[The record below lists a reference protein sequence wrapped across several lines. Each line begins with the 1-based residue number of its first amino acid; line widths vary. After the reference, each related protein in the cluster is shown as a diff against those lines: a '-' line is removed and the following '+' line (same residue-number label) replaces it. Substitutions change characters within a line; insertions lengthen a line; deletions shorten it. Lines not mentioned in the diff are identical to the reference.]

1 MGRRARARRS
11 SRFPSA
17 SAMGRPR
24 GTLVLLLVVAIAATG
39 VAHAQP
45 GSELTVDELVA
56 RALADSPDLRAT
68 RAEIDAAVGR
78 LQQAGLRPNPVLE
91 LGGQKALSPDT
102 NVTIGLR
109 VPLDLTGRKE
119 GQDAV
124 AEQELQMKRAQDRDR
139 ERRLAAEV
147 RMKAGELLAARRSL
161 AVTDDLLGVKR
172 DALRLVR
179 DRVGQGATPALEE
192 NLMLVEVN
200 RLDAMRQLVASRLEI
215 ASLQLKALAGMAPD
229 APLALRG
236 DLAPSGSP
244 PIADEAV
251 RQALAAR
258 PHLDAARADVA
269 MGAAK
274 IRKERAEGRWAG
286 RLNVGYQRQDFGFD
300 LNGVTSTGA
309 TRPIQDV
316 FHYFGAGV
324 SIVLPV
330 RNRNQGNIAAAAA
343 EAQAA
348 ERRLQFAELAVR
360 QEVAAALA
368 QYEAARRSLGIYE
381 RGVRDVATRNL
392 SVVRQTYALG
402 RGSLLDVIAEQRR
415 YIEIENGY
423 TGTLKQGYD
432 AMVEID
438 RVTATVSSTAGRW
451 PVDDE
456 MIDGRPAR

>member
-1 MGRRARARRS
+1 MGRRARAPRS
-11 SRFPSA
+11 SRFRSA
-17 SAMGRPR
+17 SAMARPR
-24 GTLVLLLVVAIAATG
+24 GTLALLVVAALAAAG
-39 VAHAQP
+39 IAHAQP
-45 GSELTVDELVA
+45 GAELTVDEVVA
-56 RALADSPDLRAT
+56 RALADSPDLRAA
-68 RAEIDAAVGR
+68 RAEIDAAAGR
-78 LQQAGLRPNPVLE
+78 LQQAGLRPNPMLE
-91 LGGQKALSPDT
+91 LGGQKALSPDN
-102 NVTIGLR
+102 NVMIGLTL
-109 VPLDLTGRKE
+109 PLDLNGRKE
-119 GQDAV
+119 GRVAV
-124 AEQELQMKRAQDRDR
+124 AERELQMKRAQVRDR
-139 ERRLAAEV
+139 ERRLAADV

-161 AVTDDLLGVKR
+161 AVTDDLLGVNR

-236 DLAPSGSP
+236 DPAPSGAP
-244 PIADEAV
+244 PLAGEAV
-251 RQALAAR
+251 RQALAAA

-274 IRKERAEGRWAG
+274 IRKERAEGRWDASV
-286 RLNVGYQRQDFGFD
+286 NVGYQRQDVGFD
-300 LNGVTSTGA
+300 LNGVTSSGA

-330 RNRNQGNIAAAAA
+330 RNRNQGNIAAASA

-348 ERRLQFAELAVR
+348 ERRLQFAELTVR
-360 QEVAAALA
+360 QGGAAAPPP
-368 QYEAARRSLGIYE
+368 YAAGRRSLGIYE
-381 RGVRDVATRNL
+381 PGGRDVAARNPI
-392 SVVRQTYALG
+392 VVRPTHALG

-423 TGTLKQGYD
+423 TDTLKQVYD
-432 AMVEID
+432 ATVEID
-438 RVTATVSSTAGRW
+438 RAIGTIITNWGKMT
-451 PVDDE
+451 
-456 MIDGRPAR
+456 DGSR